1 MKNAHELP
9 RLQEICDRYR
19 VPPTYLVTYEMATDD
34 SARGV
39 LKELAATGRCEI
51 ATHHHPWST
60 PPVVNGHLYPLNL
73 SPAQFKE
80 QLKVLTDAVSEVSGT
95 APVSYRAGRNGFTG
109 WQVAILE
116 ELGYLV
122 DSSVDPFF
130 NEKRK
135 GGPSFAGAPLVPY
148 FLSRDDP
155 RVAGESRL
163 LEIPITS
170 ALDRKWPRWL
180 EKAYADVTRAYQFR
194 RALRLLKITRP
205 IWLRPSYS
213 KTEDMLFLARRVLDG
228 EAPTANIIFHSIL
241 DEGLVMPDANPIDP
255 FQLAGRP
262 ADTRVKNQ
270 LFHGRI
276 IHPQVDPLNEYPGI
290 VAGVLT
296 LLPAVGHRTLEN
308 LEEVLDEA
316 VGQAPDHVA
325 LGLAHEHAGKAQAA
339 DLVIGATP
347 GVEELG
353 QREPERLGHL
363 VVGLEGRRPYT

>member
-1 MKNAHELP
+1 MKTHILLGLDTEADNQWDASAREALPVKNAQELP

-19 VPPTYLVTYEMATDD
+19 VPPTYLVTYEMARDD

-60 PPVVNGHLYPLNL
+60 PPLANGHLYPLNL

-80 QLKVLTDAVSEVSGT
+80 QLKVLTEAVSEVSGT

-109 WQVAILE
+109 WQVGILE

-148 FLSRDDP
+148 FVSRDDP
-155 RVAGESRL
+155 RRAGESRL

-170 ALDRKWPRWL
+170 ALDRKWPEWL
-180 EKAYADVTRAYQFR
+180 EKAYADVSRAYQFR

-213 KTEDMLFLARRVLDG
+213 KTEDMLLLARRVLDG
-228 EAPTANIIFHSIL
+228 EAPTANIIFHSSEL
-241 DEGLVMPDANPIDP
+241 
-255 FQLAGRP
+255 LAGGSP
-262 ADTRVKNQ
+262 YNQ
-270 LFHGRI
+270 TEA
-276 IHPQVDPLNEYPGI
+276 QVETFYRELE
-290 VAGVLT
+290 A
-296 LLPAVGHRTLEN
+296 LLSYLRENGAVGSTFR
-308 LEEVLDEA
+308 DFRD
-316 VGQAPDHVA
+316 QWVA
-325 LGLAHEHAGKAQAA
+325 A
-339 DLVIGATP
+339 
-347 GVEELG
+347 
-353 QREPERLGHL
+353 
-363 VVGLEGRRPYT
+363 